1 MAESQSHAAGQSY
14 AVHESMKLHPGLDL
28 GLRHTADSF
37 EDASEFAFEFLDE
50 HDPKREGRVSAL
62 EIVRVGPEPE
72 LTRDR
77 LALRVQRFAERSPG
91 SQRVLGLRRHY
102 VAWPRPS
109 RIPSSVRST

>member
-62 EIVRVGPEPE
+62 EIVRVGPENSRETVWRYEYNGSHSGHQDPRE
-72 LTRDR
+72 FWGFDVTTWRGPDR
-77 LALRVQRFAERSPG
+77 AAYPAQ
-91 SQRVLGLRRHY
+91 
-102 VAWPRPS
+102 
-109 RIPSSVRST
+109 

>member
-28 GLRHTADSF
+28 GLRHTAASF

-62 EIVRVGPEPE
+62 EIVRVGPEPGARE
-72 LTRDR
+72 TVWRY
-77 LALRVQRFAERSPG
+77 EYNG
-91 SQRVLGLRRHY
+91 SQSGHQD
-102 VAWPRPS
+102 PREFWGFDVNSWRGPD
-109 RIPSSVRST
+109 RAAYPAQ

>member
-62 EIVRVGPEPE
+62 EIVR
-72 LTRDR
+72 DR
-77 LALRVQRFAERSPG
+77 LALRVQRLAERTPG
-91 SQRVLGLRRHY
+91 SQRVLGLRRQY

>member
-50 HDPKREGRVSAL
+50 HDPQREGRVSAL
-62 EIVRVGPEPE
+62 EIVRVGPEPGSRE
-72 LTRDR
+72 TVWRYEYNGSHSGHQDPREFWGFDVNTWRGPDR
-77 LALRVQRFAERSPG
+77 AAYPAQ
-91 SQRVLGLRRHY
+91 
-102 VAWPRPS
+102 
-109 RIPSSVRST
+109 

>member
-50 HDPKREGRVSAL
+50 HDPDREGRVSAL
-62 EIVRVGPEPE
+62 EIVRVGPEPGSRE
-72 LTRDR
+72 TVWRY
-77 LALRVQRFAERSPG
+77 EYNG
-91 SQRVLGLRRHY
+91 SQSGHQD
-102 VAWPRPS
+102 PREFWGFDVNTWRGPD
-109 RIPSSVRST
+109 RAAYPAQ

>member
-62 EIVRVGPEPE
+62 EIVRVGPEPGARE
-72 LTRDR
+72 TVWRYEYNGSHSGHQDPR
-77 LALRVQRFAERSPG
+77 EFWGFDVNSWRGPERAAYPA
-91 SQRVLGLRRHY
+91 Q
-102 VAWPRPS
+102 
-109 RIPSSVRST
+109 

>member
-72 LTRDR
+72 ARETVWRYEYNGSPSGHQDPREYWGFDVNTWRGPDR
-77 LALRVQRFAERSPG
+77 AAYPAQ
-91 SQRVLGLRRHY
+91 
-102 VAWPRPS
+102 
-109 RIPSSVRST
+109 

>member
-28 GLRHTADSF
+28 GIRHTADSF

-62 EIVRVGPEPE
+62 EIVRVGPEPGARE
-72 LTRDR
+72 TVWRYEYNGSHSGHQDPR
-77 LALRVQRFAERSPG
+77 EFWGFDVNSWRGPERAAYPA
-91 SQRVLGLRRHY
+91 Q
-102 VAWPRPS
+102 
-109 RIPSSVRST
+109 

>member
-72 LTRDR
+72 ARETVWRY
-77 LALRVQRFAERSPG
+77 EYNG
-91 SQRVLGLRRHY
+91 SQSGHQDPREFWGFDVN
-102 VAWPRPS
+102 AWRGPDRAAYPA
-109 RIPSSVRST
+109 P

>member
-1 MAESQSHAAGQSY
+1 MAETQSHAAGQSY

-50 HDPKREGRVSAL
+50 HDPNREGRVSAL

-72 LTRDR
+72 ARETVWRYEYNGSPSGHQDPREFWGFDVNTWRGPDR
-77 LALRVQRFAERSPG
+77 AAYPAQ
-91 SQRVLGLRRHY
+91 
-102 VAWPRPS
+102 
-109 RIPSSVRST
+109 

>member
-72 LTRDR
+72 ARETVWRYEYNGSPSGHQDPKEFWGFDVTAWRGPDR
-77 LALRVQRFAERSPG
+77 AAYPAQ
-91 SQRVLGLRRHY
+91 
-102 VAWPRPS
+102 
-109 RIPSSVRST
+109 

>member
-72 LTRDR
+72 ARETVWRYEYNGSPSGHQDPREFWGFDVNTWRGPDR
-77 LALRVQRFAERSPG
+77 AAYPAQ
-91 SQRVLGLRRHY
+91 
-102 VAWPRPS
+102 
-109 RIPSSVRST
+109 

>member
-72 LTRDR
+72 ARETVWRY
-77 LALRVQRFAERSPG
+77 EYNG
-91 SQRVLGLRRHY
+91 SQNGHQD
-102 VAWPRPS
+102 PREFWGFDVTTWRGPD
-109 RIPSSVRST
+109 RAAYPAP

>member
-62 EIVRVGPEPE
+62 EIVRVGPETSSRE
-72 LTRDR
+72 TVWRY
-77 LALRVQRFAERSPG
+77 EYNG
-91 SQRVLGLRRHY
+91 SQSGHQD
-102 VAWPRPS
+102 PREFWGFDVNTWRGPD
-109 RIPSSVRST
+109 RAAYPAQ

>member
-28 GLRHTADSF
+28 GLRHTAHSF

-50 HDPKREGRVSAL
+50 HDPNREGRVSAL

-72 LTRDR
+72 ARETVWRYEYNGSPSGHQDPREFWGFDVNTWRGPDR
-77 LALRVQRFAERSPG
+77 AAYPAQ
-91 SQRVLGLRRHY
+91 
-102 VAWPRPS
+102 
-109 RIPSSVRST
+109 

>member
-72 LTRDR
+72 ARETVWRYEYNGSHSGHQDPR
-77 LALRVQRFAERSPG
+77 EFWGFDVNTWRGPERAAYPA
-91 SQRVLGLRRHY
+91 Q
-102 VAWPRPS
+102 
-109 RIPSSVRST
+109 